1 MSDRPPEPSRKS
13 VLTLF
18 LGVGFGF
25 SAFLVILIWVS
36 CVYLSRRKRRI
47 LAAKAAAEAAGKSD
61 ARVARL
67 SNESQR
73 AKGGREGEG
82 GIELGGGGGVVR

>member
-1 MSDRPPEPSRKS
+1 MSNLPPQPSRKS

-18 LGVGFGF
+18 LAVGFGF

-47 LAAKAAAEAAGKSD
+47 LAAKAAAEAEGESD
-61 ARVARL
+61 GRVARL

-73 AKGGREGEG
+73 AKGGREGER
-82 GIELGGGGGVVR
+82 GIELGEGGKS